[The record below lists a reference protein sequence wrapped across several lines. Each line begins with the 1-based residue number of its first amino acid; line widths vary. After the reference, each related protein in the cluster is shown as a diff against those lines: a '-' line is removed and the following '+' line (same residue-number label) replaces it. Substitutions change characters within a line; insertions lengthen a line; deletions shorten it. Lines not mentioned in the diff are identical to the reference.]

1 MTQGLKL
8 KPDFWDNSPI
18 IGAGVHEGINFKRKW
33 KLIVSLAIFMVLV
46 PLVVMMLIDASLTR
60 ETINEQ
66 VTLSMTH
73 LAVATAASLSEM
85 IKQSDDDE
93 MVSTS
98 LSAKS
103 LHPRMT
109 ALLNRLLN
117 HLDFKDSTDIFIL
130 NDHGVRITGSSFSNQ
145 TAMFAPDRTTGSTTG
160 KVSGLWVNQQR
171 AVAVWARIP
180 QTSLY
185 LTVMKSE
192 PDFRNLYFAPRL
204 RLAGYL
210 VASILLIIVSIL
222 GTTTYLVSR
231 IYSADKKRLD
241 ALHHAESAN
250 KLAAIGRLASGVA
263 HEINNPLAIINEK
276 NGLLTDILSA
286 QDNDEQQQKLL
297 GIASD
302 VNSAV
307 RRCGRITKRLLD
319 FARHLEPSIE
329 RVNVKEI
336 VENIISFYLKEAE
349 RQNIR
354 IRMDFPNQIPELE
367 TDKGSLQ
374 QIFLNLIENAF
385 DALKNGGEL
394 NITAGVEDNYLKVIV
409 ADTGIGIPKDEHH
422 KIFEPFYSS
431 KSERWKT
438 GLGLSITYGLIK
450 EINADITVDSSVG
463 KGAQFTLTLPL
474 AANCENQ

>member
-1 MTQGLKL
+1 
-8 KPDFWDNSPI
+8 
-18 IGAGVHEGINFKRKW
+18 
-33 KLIVSLAIFMVLV
+33 
-46 PLVVMMLIDASLTR
+46 
-60 ETINEQ
+60 
-66 VTLSMTH
+66 
-73 LAVATAASLSEM
+73 
-85 IKQSDDDE
+85 
-93 MVSTS
+93 
-98 LSAKS
+98 
-103 LHPRMT
+103 
-109 ALLNRLLN
+109 
-117 HLDFKDSTDIFIL
+117 
-130 NDHGVRITGSSFSNQ
+130 
-145 TAMFAPDRTTGSTTG
+145 
-160 KVSGLWVNQQR
+160 
-171 AVAVWARIP
+171 
-180 QTSLY
+180 
-185 LTVMKSE
+185 
-192 PDFRNLYFAPRL
+192 
-204 RLAGYL
+204 
-210 VASILLIIVSIL
+210 L

-354 IRMDFPNQIPELE
+354 IRMDFPDQIPELE